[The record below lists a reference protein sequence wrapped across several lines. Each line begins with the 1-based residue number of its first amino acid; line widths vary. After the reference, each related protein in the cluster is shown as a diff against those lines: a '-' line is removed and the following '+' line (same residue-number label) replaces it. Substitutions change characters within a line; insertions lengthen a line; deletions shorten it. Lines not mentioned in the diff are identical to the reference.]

1 MRKFCAKQGCESSKI
16 AYERAIFKLS
26 KEASPQHTIVY
37 VSISLSEDS
46 CKKRQPEQF
55 FSFFCI
61 FAL

>member
-26 KEASPQHTIVY
+26 KEASPQHTMAY
-37 VSISLSEDS
+37 VRSSTTEEQL
-46 CKKRQPEQF
+46 KKSRSEQF
-55 FSFFCI
+55 LQNFCI